1 MEVNRFEE
9 KLNKIDGNNYV
20 IEEKALLCEGVYNGE
35 LKHDNINPATL
46 AVFTGPR
53 LTGDRIQTYSVSTPS
68 LTPWKRVIKVFA
80 DVPEVYIT
88 YETDGDTVEAE
99 DINRLQEA
107 VSKTQTAVNSE
118 TERAGRAEE
127 KLKEEL
133 DAEAE
138 RAKDSE
144 AETAGR
150 LLEESGRAR
159 LAERELKDGLDT
171 EIKRAGDEEE
181 DIKKK
186 LLAETG
192 RAENAEQVLRTGLA
206 EETARAEA
214 AESVNAANLTA
225 ESERSESAEKK
236 LADDLAVEILRAS
249 GAEKSNSDALA
260 DETARAKTAEKTLN
274 DHLADEAVR
283 AKEAEKLNRDAVTA
297 EADRAKGE
305 EAKLHT
311 VIQNEISRAGAA
323 EAVIREAI
331 SSKEPNWNDK
341 YTRNEVDNKFAA
353 LETAIDWKEA
363 VNTYADLKAVYPVPE
378 DGWTANV
385 KDTDYTYR
393 WSGTDWIAISANAIP
408 KATQN
413 VDGLLSREDKS
424 AYDEAYVIRH
434 VHTNQSV
441 LDSLT
446 DSLMANWTDAY
457 DKRHEHANKAVIDK
471 VTQTLIDNWNTAST
485 HTGSKSNPHGVTK
498 AQAGLGNVPNVATN
512 DQTPTFTQGTA
523 LENIT
528 SGEKLTA
535 MLGKISK
542 AVSDL
547 ISHKADS
554 VSHVTAS
561 ERTSW
566 NDSDT
571 KKHTHGNKG
580 VIDKLT
586 QVMLDKLAGIAPGAN
601 VNVQANWNTTDTA
614 SDAYIKN
621 KPVSMP
627 ASDVPSWAKA
637 ASKPV
642 YGWSEITGKPGSYP
656 PSSHTHTK
664 NQVTDMPTKLSQLAN
679 DSGFLTSAD
688 IDTSKNHMHANK
700 TVLDKVTQALFDNW
714 NAAFTHISNKS
725 NPHSV
730 TASQVGAADVSHTHT
745 KSQITDFPHSMP
757 ASDVSAWAKAASK
770 PSYGWTEITGKPGTF
785 TPASHS
791 HTSLAA
797 TNITGQTVD
806 VNSYNLSSGSP
817 QIQFYSEKTSGGAAN
832 ITNIPVTGQPFLL
845 KAESLRWVSAT
856 DYVSKQ
862 TFFSASAKAVY
873 ERYCSNG
880 TWSAWLPVG
889 HFNAAPVSGRVL
901 VSDGTAGGIKSS
913 EYMIA
918 ASVPSGAKFTDTVY
932 VHPNSGAAAGTYR
945 SVTVNTQGHVTA
957 GTNPTTLAGYGIT
970 DAAPKNHNH
979 DGAYMPIGPFSW
991 AQMHGAYTWNQL
1003 KGV

>member
-80 DVPEVYIT
+80 DVPEVYIS

-107 VSKTQTAVNSE
+107 LSKTQTAVNSE

-144 AETAGR
+144 TETAGR

-171 EIKRAGDEEE
+171 EIKRTGDEEE

-214 AESVNAANLTA
+214 AESDNAANLAA
-225 ESERSESAEKK
+225 ESKRSESAEKK
-236 LADDLAVEILRAS
+236 LADDLEAEILRAS
-249 GAEKSNSDALA
+249 G
-260 DETARAKTAEKTLN
+260 
-274 DHLADEAVR
+274 
-283 AKEAEKLNRDAVTA
+283 
-297 EADRAKGE
+297 E
-305 EAKLHT
+305 EAKLQT
-311 VIQNEISRAGAA
+311 GIQNEISRAGAA
-323 EAVIREAI
+323 EAAIRNAI

-363 VNTYADLKAVYPVPE
+363 VNTYADLKTVYPAPE
-378 DGWTANV
+378 DGWTVNV

-393 WSGTDWIAISANAIP
+393 WSGTEWIAISANAIP

-424 AYDEAYVIRH
+424 AYDEAYGKRH
-434 VHTNQSV
+434 VHTNQSA
-441 LDSLT
+441 LDRLT

-457 DKRHEHANKAVIDK
+457 GKRHEHVNKAVIDK
-471 VTQTLIDNWNTAST
+471 VTQTLIDNWNAAFT

-542 AVSDL
+542 AVAEL

-561 ERTSW
+561 ERIAW
-566 NDSDT
+566 NDTDK

-586 QVMLDKLAGIAPGAN
+586 QAMLDKLAGIAPGAD
-601 VNVQANWNTTDTA
+601 VNVQADWNTTDA
-614 SDAYIKN
+614 VSDAYIKN

-637 ASKPV
+637 TSKPA
-642 YGWSEITGKPGSYP
+642 YGWNEITGKPGSYP
-656 PSSHTHTK
+656 PSSHTHMK
-664 NQVTDMPTKLSQLAN
+664 SQVTDMPTKLSQFTN

-688 IDTSKNHMHANK
+688 IDTSKNHTHANK

-714 NAAFTHISNKS
+714 NTAFTHSGNKS
-725 NPHSV
+725 NPHGV
-730 TASQVGAADVSHTHT
+730 TASQVGAAASSHAHS
-745 KSQITDFPHSMP
+745 KNQITDFPSSMP

-770 PSYGWTEITGKPGTF
+770 PSYGWTEISGKPGAF
-785 TPASHS
+785 TPAAHS
-791 HTSLAA
+791 HTSLEAS
-797 TNITGQTVD
+797 NITGQTVD

-817 QIQFYSEKTSGGAAN
+817 QIKFYSEKTSGGAAN
-832 ITNIPVTGQPFLL
+832 ITNIPVAGQPFLL
-845 KAESLRWVSAT
+845 KAESLRWASET

-889 HFNAAPVSGRVL
+889 RFNAAPVSGRVL

-913 EYMIA
+913 AYTIA

-932 VHPNSGAAAGTYR
+932 THPNSGAAAGTYR
-945 SVTVNTQGHVTA
+945 SVTVNAQGHVTA

-970 DAAPKNHNH
+970 DAAPKSHNH
-979 DGAYMPIGPFSW
+979 DGAYMPMGPFSW
-991 AQMHGAYTWNQL
+991 AQMHGDYTWNQL

>member
-1 MEVNRFEE
+1 MEVNRFNE
-9 KLNKIDGNNYV
+9 KFNKIDGSNYV
-20 IEEKALLCEGVYNGE
+20 IEEKVLLCEGVYNGE

-80 DVPEVYIT
+80 DVPEVYIS

-159 LAERELKDGLDT
+159 LAERELRDGLDT
-171 EIKRAGDEEE
+171 EIKRADDEEE
-181 DIKKK
+181 DLKKK
-186 LLAETG
+186 LLAETE
-192 RAENAEQVLRTGLA
+192 RAEDAEQVLRTGLA

-214 AESVNAANLTA
+214 AETANAANLAA

-236 LADDLAVEILRAS
+236 LADDLAVEIVRAL

-260 DETARAKTAEKTLN
+260 DEIARAKTAEKILTG
-274 DHLADEAVR
+274 HLADEAAR
-283 AKEAEKLNRDAVTA
+283 AKESEKLNRDAVTD
-297 EADRAKGE
+297 EVDRAKGE
-305 EAKLHT
+305 EAKLQSAL
-311 VIQNEISRAGAA
+311 QNEISRAGAA
-323 EAVIREAI
+323 EAEIRESI

-363 VNTYADLKAVYPVPE
+363 INTYADLKTVYPVPE
-378 DGWTANV
+378 DGWTVNV
-385 KDTDYTYR
+385 RDTDYTYR
-393 WSGTDWIAISANAIP
+393 WNGAEWIAISANSIP
-408 KATQN
+408 KATRN
-413 VDGLLSREDKS
+413 VDGLLSKEDKS
-424 AYDEAYVIRH
+424 AYDDAYGKRH
-434 VHTNQSV
+434 VHANLSA
-441 LDSLT
+441 LDVLT
-446 DSLMANWTDAY
+446 DSLMTNWTDAY
-457 DKRHEHANKAVIDK
+457 GKSHEHANKEVIDK
-471 VTQTLIDNWNTAST
+471 ITQTLIDNWNTASA
-485 HTGSKSNPHGVTK
+485 HIGSKSNPHGVTK
-498 AQAGLGNVPNVATN
+498 AQAGLGNVPNVTTN
-512 DQTPTFTQGTA
+512 DQTPTFTQGTV

-542 AVSDL
+542 AVADL

-561 ERTSW
+561 ERTAW
-566 NDSDT
+566 NDSDA

-580 VIDKLT
+580 VLDKLT
-586 QVMLDKLAGIAPGAN
+586 QAMLDKLAGIAPGAD
-601 VNVQANWNTTDTA
+601 VNVQADWNTTDTA

-621 KPVSMP
+621 KPLSMP
-627 ASDVPSWAKA
+627 ASDVPTWAKA
-637 ASKPV
+637 ASKPA

-664 NQVTDMPTKLSQLAN
+664 SQVQDMPTKLSQFSN

-688 IDTSKNHMHANK
+688 IDTSKNHTHANK
-700 TVLDKVTQALFDNW
+700 TVLDKITQTLFENW
-714 NAAFTHISNKS
+714 NTAFTHTGNKN

-730 TASQVGAADVSHTHT
+730 TASQVGAAAASHIHT
-745 KSQITDFPHSMP
+745 KSQITDFPSSMP
-757 ASDVSAWAKAASK
+757 ASDVSAWAKAAAK
-770 PSYGWTEITGKPGTF
+770 PSYGWTEITGKPTVF
-785 TPASHS
+785 SPAAHS
-791 HTSLAA
+791 HTNLSAI
-797 TNITGQTVD
+797 NITGQTVD

-832 ITNIPVTGQPFLL
+832 ITNVPVDGQPFLL
-845 KAESLRWVSAT
+845 KAESLRWASVT
-856 DYVSKQ
+856 DYITKQ
-862 TFFSASAKAVY
+862 TFLSATAKAIY

-889 HFNAAPVSGRVL
+889 HFNAAPVSDRVL

-913 EYMIA
+913 AYTIA

-945 SVTVNTQGHVTA
+945 SVSVNAQGHVTA

-970 DAAPKNHNH
+970 DAALKSHNH
-979 DGAYMPIGPFSW
+979 DGTYMPMGPFSW

>member
-1 MEVNRFEE
+1 MEVSRFEE

-80 DVPEVYIT
+80 DVPEVYIS

-99 DINRLQEA
+99 DINRLQGA

-159 LAERELKDGLDT
+159 LAERELRDGLDT
-171 EIKRAGDEEE
+171 EIKRAGGEEE
-181 DIKKK
+181 DLKKK
-186 LLAETG
+186 LLAETE

-214 AESVNAANLTA
+214 AESDNAANLAA
-225 ESERSESAEKK
+225 ELKRSESAEKK
-236 LADDLAVEILRAS
+236 LADDLEAEILRAS
-249 GAEKSNSDALA
+249 G
-260 DETARAKTAEKTLN
+260 
-274 DHLADEAVR
+274 
-283 AKEAEKLNRDAVTA
+283 
-297 EADRAKGE
+297 E
-305 EAKLHT
+305 EAKLQT
-311 VIQNEISRAGAA
+311 GIQNEISRAGAA
-323 EAVIREAI
+323 EAAIRDAI

-363 VNTYADLKAVYPVPE
+363 VDTYAALKAVYPAPE
-378 DGWTANV
+378 DGWTVNV

-393 WSGTDWIAISANAIP
+393 WSGTEWIAISANAIP

-424 AYDEAYVIRH
+424 AYDEAYGKRH
-434 VHTNQSV
+434 VHTNQSA

-457 DKRHEHANKAVIDK
+457 GKRHEHANKAVLDK
-471 VTQTLIDNWNTAST
+471 VTQTLTDNWNAAFT

-547 ISHKADS
+547 ITHKADS
-554 VSHVTAS
+554 VSHVTAA
-561 ERTSW
+561 ERTIW
-566 NDSDT
+566 NDADN

-586 QVMLDKLAGIAPGAN
+586 QAMLDKLAGIAPGAD
-601 VNVQANWNTTDTA
+601 VNVQADWNTTDTS

-627 ASDVPSWAKA
+627 ASDVPAWAKA
-637 ASKPV
+637 ALKPA

-664 NQVTDMPTKLSQLAN
+664 SQVTDMPTKLSQFTN

-688 IDTSKNHMHANK
+688 IDTSKNHTHANK

-714 NAAFTHISNKS
+714 NTAFTHSGNKS
-725 NPHSV
+725 NPHGV
-730 TASQVGAADVSHTHT
+730 TASQVGAAASSHTHP
-745 KSQITDFPHSMP
+745 KNQITDFPSSMP
-757 ASDVSAWAKAASK
+757 ASDVPAWAKAASK
-770 PSYGWTEITGKPGTF
+770 PSYGWTEISGKPGAF
-785 TPASHS
+785 TPAAHS
-791 HTSLAA
+791 HTSLEA

-832 ITNIPVTGQPFLL
+832 ITNIPVAGQPFLL
-845 KAESLRWVSAT
+845 KAESLRWASET
-856 DYVSKQ
+856 DYVTKQ

-880 TWSAWLPVG
+880 IWSAWLPVG
-889 HFNAAPVSGRVL
+889 RFNAAPVSGRVL

-913 EYMIA
+913 AYTIA

-932 VHPNSGAAAGTYR
+932 AHPNSGAAAGTYR
-945 SVTVNTQGHVTA
+945 SVTVNAQGHVTA
-957 GTNPTTLAGYGIT
+957 GMNPTTLAGYGIT
-970 DAAPKNHNH
+970 DAAPKSHNH
-979 DGAYMPIGPFSW
+979 DGAYMPMGPFSW

>member
-1 MEVNRFEE
+1 MEVSRFEE

-68 LTPWKRVIKVFA
+68 LTPWKKVIKVFA
-80 DVPEVYIT
+80 DTPEVYIS

-107 VSKTQTAVNSE
+107 VSKTQTAVNTE

-133 DAEAE
+133 VAEVE

-159 LAERELKDGLDT
+159 LAERELRDGLDT
-171 EIKRAGDEEE
+171 EVKRAGGEEE
-181 DIKKK
+181 DLKQK
-186 LLAETG
+186 LLTETG

-206 EETARAEA
+206 EEA
-214 AESVNAANLTA
+214 A
-225 ESERSESAEKK
+225 
-236 LADDLAVEILRAS
+236 
-249 GAEKSNSDALA
+249 
-260 DETARAKTAEKTLN
+260 
-274 DHLADEAVR
+274 R
-283 AKEAEKLNRDAVTA
+283 AKEAEKLNRDAVSA
-297 EADRAKGE
+297 EAERAKGE
-305 EAKLHT
+305 EAKLQT
-311 VIQNEISRAGAA
+311 GIQNEISRAGAA
-323 EAVIREAI
+323 EAAIRDAI
-331 SSKEPNWNDK
+331 SSKEPKWNDK
-341 YTRNEVDNKFAA
+341 YTRNEVDNKFAV

-363 VNTYADLKAVYPVPE
+363 VNTYADLKAVYPAPE
-378 DGWTANV
+378 DGWTVNV

-393 WSGTDWIAISANAIP
+393 WSGTEWIAISANAIP

-424 AYDEAYVIRH
+424 AYDEAYSKRH
-434 VHTNQSV
+434 VHTNQSA

-457 DKRHEHANKAVIDK
+457 GKRHEHANRAVIDK
-471 VTQTLIDNWNTAST
+471 VTQTLIDNWNAAFT
-485 HTGSKSNPHGVTK
+485 HIGSKSNPHGVTK

-512 DQTPTFTQGTA
+512 DQTPTFTQGTV

-542 AVSDL
+542 AVADL
-547 ISHKADS
+547 ISHKADA

-561 ERTSW
+561 ERTAW
-566 NDSDT
+566 NETDT

-586 QVMLDKLAGIAPGAN
+586 QAMLDKLAGIAQGAG
-601 VNVQANWNTTDTA
+601 VNVQADWIITDAA

-637 ASKPV
+637 ASKP
-642 YGWSEITGKPGSYP
+642 
-656 PSSHTHTK
+656 
-664 NQVTDMPTKLSQLAN
+664 
-679 DSGFLTSAD
+679 
-688 IDTSKNHMHANK
+688 
-700 TVLDKVTQALFDNW
+700 
-714 NAAFTHISNKS
+714 
-725 NPHSV
+725 
-730 TASQVGAADVSHTHT
+730 
-745 KSQITDFPHSMP
+745 
-757 ASDVSAWAKAASK
+757 
-770 PSYGWTEITGKPGTF
+770 SYGWTEISGKPGAF
-785 TPASHS
+785 TPAAHS
-791 HTSLAA
+791 HTNLEAS
-797 TNITGQTVD
+797 NITGQTVD
-806 VNSYNLSSGSP
+806 VNSYNLSSGNP

-832 ITNIPVTGQPFLL
+832 ITNIPVAGQPFLL
-845 KAESLRWVSAT
+845 KVESLRWASAT
-856 DYVSKQ
+856 DYITKQ
-862 TFFSASAKAVY
+862 TFLSSTAKTTY
-873 ERYCSNG
+873 ERYCTNG
-880 TWSAWLPVG
+880 SWGSWLPIAV
-889 HFNAAPVSGRVL
+889 FNATPVSGRVL

-913 EYMIA
+913 AYTIA

-932 VHPNSGAAAGTYR
+932 AHPNSGAAAGTYR
-945 SVTVNTQGHVTA
+945 GVTVNAQGHVTA

-970 DAAPKNHNH
+970 DAAPKSHNH
-979 DGAYMPIGPFSW
+979 DGAYMPMGPFSW